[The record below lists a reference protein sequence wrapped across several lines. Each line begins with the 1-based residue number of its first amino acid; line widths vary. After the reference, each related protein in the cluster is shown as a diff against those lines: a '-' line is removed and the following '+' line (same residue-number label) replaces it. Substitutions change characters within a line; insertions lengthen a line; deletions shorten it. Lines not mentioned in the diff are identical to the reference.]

1 MLMIVCFTAGTANAQ
16 FGKLKKLAKK
26 AESVVKDKKIKERKE
41 EIKAAVDG
49 EGEIAS
55 VKGKVEEAKT
65 KAQLEDYEYI
75 YSNWGFFDDKSVAF
89 KGDNLGMYAAARK
102 TDWNDLQANADN
114 GNYGEVI
121 EANALYYLYRFK
133 KAVESGDTELMTGD
147 FLDRTTWCVSMIS
160 SMKKNG
166 AVLLRIK
173 DFKAFGKEYNDA
185 IGKFK
190 AILWEGEPKST
201 HPLYTQCKTPEDFA
215 AYRKGTVDKWN
226 WTLKRAQEYVDA
238 GKPRTAE
245 YFLMQLVGT
254 REVALGLERFK
265 GNEPEFVTYSNNLSA
280 LYAKTSSEFQKKN
293 PFLTPEQAVA
303 KQKGHEERW
312 AKEAAERK
320 AKEEAEIAAN
330 TQAWPKSNMP
340 ELHAQ
345 IMSILKAKFPGR
357 KIYRVSV
364 MNDHWNVMYK
374 GLVPERRVVQY
385 WMEYDH
391 KSGRRIAEEHYV
403 CQYYNGNGYGK
414 MQYQGQGS
422 RYFWVAQ

>member
-16 FGKLKKLAKK
+16 FSKLKKLAKK

-75 YSNWGFFDDKSVAF
+75 YSNWGRFDDKSVAF

-102 TDWNDLQANADN
+102 TDWNALQADAEKGSN
-114 GNYGEVI
+114 GEAV

-147 FLDRTTWCVSMIS
+147 FLHRTTWCVSMLS
-160 SMKKNG
+160 SMKRNG
-166 AVLLRIK
+166 AVLYIIK
-173 DFKAFGKEYNDA
+173 DYKAFGKEYNDA
-185 IGKFK
+185 VEQFK
-190 AILWEGEPKST
+190 KILWEGEPEST
-201 HPLYTQCKTPEDFA
+201 HPFYTKCKTPEDFA
-215 AYRKGTVDKWN
+215 AYRKGTVGKWE
-226 WTLKRAQEYVDA
+226 WTLNRAKQYADA
-238 GKPRTAE
+238 GKPRTME
-245 YFLMQLVGT
+245 YFLAQLVGT

-280 LYAKTSSEFQKKN
+280 LYAKASSEFQEKN

-320 AKEEAEIAAN
+320 AKKEAEIAAN
-330 TQAWPKSNMP
+330 TQPWPKSNMP
-340 ELHAQ
+340 ELHSQ
-345 IMSILKAKFPGR
+345 IMSILKAKFPKR

-364 MNDHWNVMYK
+364 MNDHWNVVYK
-374 GLVPERRVVQY
+374 GLLPERRVVQY

-391 KSGRRIAEEHYV
+391 EEGRRIAEEHYV